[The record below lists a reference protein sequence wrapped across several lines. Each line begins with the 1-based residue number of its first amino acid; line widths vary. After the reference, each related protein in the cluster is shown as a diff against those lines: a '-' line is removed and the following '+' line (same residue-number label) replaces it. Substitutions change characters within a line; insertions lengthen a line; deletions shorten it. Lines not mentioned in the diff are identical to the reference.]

1 MKNVYL
7 LFRSY
12 SLIVISLFVVLV
24 TVMVANLNPKATD
37 QKVRETKAPGDIV
50 AHIVWPNGDVDVD
63 LWLSG
68 PDEPVPVGYSNKG
81 GVIWNLLRD
90 DLGNRPDATP
100 VNYEDAFTR
109 GIVPGE
115 YVVNVQCYRCNLATF
130 PMTIDVAVSMRSR
143 VGVESLEN
151 FVVSKVII
159 KGDGQEKTAVRFLVK
174 EDLKV
179 DMNSINNVYRP
190 LRGNKKPSSGTA
202 FPYYLDGGGVSK

>member
-37 QKVRETKAPGDIV
+37 QKVLETKAPGDIV
-50 AHIVWPNGDVDVD
+50 AHIVWPNGDIDVD

-81 GVIWNLLRD
+81 GVLWNLLRD
-90 DLGNRPDATP
+90 DLGNKPDATP
-100 VNYEDAFTR
+100 INYEDAFTR

-115 YVVNVQCYRCNLATF
+115 YVVNIQCWRCHLATF
-130 PMTIDVAVSMRSR
+130 PMTVDVAVSMRNRS
-143 VGVESLEN
+143 GDQPLEN
-151 FVVSKVII
+151 FVVSKVLI
-159 KGDGQEKTAVRFLVK
+159 KQDGQEKTAVRFIVK
-174 EDLKV
+174 EDRTV
-179 DMNSINNVYRP
+179 AMDSINNTYKP
-190 LRGNKKPSSGTA
+190 LRGSNKPSGGLT